1 VWDYASN
8 TRTLTGAVFMGM
20 RPGKG
25 TYIQDA
31 GRITLTLDTR
41 IAQFVAGKHEAYFG
55 GGVDYAVCRAL
66 AAG

>member
-1 VWDYASN
+1 MLRRRRHFAVLTTVWA
-8 TRTLTGAVFMGM
+8 LAA
-20 RPGKG
+20 
-25 TYIQDA
+25 IQDA

-55 GGVDYAVCRAL
+55 SGVDYAVCRAL

>member
-1 VWDYASN
+1 MLRRRRHFAVPTTVWA
-8 TRTLTGAVFMGM
+8 LAA
-20 RPGKG
+20 
-25 TYIQDA
+25 IQDA

>member
-1 VWDYASN
+1 
-8 TRTLTGAVFMGM
+8 MGM

>member
-55 GGVDYAVCRAL
+55 SGVDYAVCRAL